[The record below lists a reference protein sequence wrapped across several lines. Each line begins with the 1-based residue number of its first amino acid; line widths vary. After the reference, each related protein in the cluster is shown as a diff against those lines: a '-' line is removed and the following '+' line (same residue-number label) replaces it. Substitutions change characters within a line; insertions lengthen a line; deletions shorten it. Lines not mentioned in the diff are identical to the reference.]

1 MTLGAKT
8 SKVYAE
14 TTPGFHALERH
25 LDRTGE
31 YWFVQANGA
40 IAAGA
45 VCKITD
51 AGQADTVTTS
61 ESGSTAKILGI
72 AQAALADNEW
82 GWLWRGNGY
91 TEALV
96 VTGNAADT
104 ALTTHTGAGELST
117 GGDTI
122 VGGLVTVDGNATGS
136 NAVITV
142 AAYGLIGTN

>member
-1 MTLGAKT
+1 MTLGVLLT
-8 SKVYAE
+8 KVYAE
-14 TTPGFHALERH
+14 NEQGFKTLERH
-25 LDRTGE
+25 DDELGH
-31 YWFVQANGA
+31 YVFAQANGA
-40 IAAGA
+40 IALGA
-45 VCKITD
+45 LVKISS

-61 ESGSTAKILGI
+61 ESGSTPKILGI
-72 AQAALADNEW
+72 AQALLADNEW
-82 GWLWRGNGY
+82 GWFWRGNGS

-117 GGDTI
+117 GGDAI

>member
-1 MTLGAKT
+1 MTLGALT

-14 TTPGFHALERH
+14 NAQGHKTLERH
-25 LDRTGE
+25 DDDAGH
-31 YWFVQANGA
+31 YWFAQANGA
-40 IAAGA
+40 VALGA
-45 VCKITD
+45 LVKIS
-51 AGQADTVTTS
+51 AVGQADTVTTS

-82 GWLWRGNGY
+82 GWFWRGNGY

-104 ALTTHTGAGELST
+104 ALTTHTGAGEMST
-117 GGDTI
+117 GGDAI